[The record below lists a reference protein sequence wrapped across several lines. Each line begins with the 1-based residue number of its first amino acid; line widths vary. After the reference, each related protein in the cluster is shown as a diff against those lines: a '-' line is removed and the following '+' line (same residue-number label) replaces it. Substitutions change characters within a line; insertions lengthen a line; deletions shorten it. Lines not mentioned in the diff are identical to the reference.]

1 MSVDVK
7 QIRATQRIGGVLGNP
22 AIVPSDGEDPGFPAS
37 RKPGGEGANLLL
49 VSPRSGYPE
58 RWRAEV

>member
-1 MSVDVK
+1 MSVEVK

-37 RKPGGEGANLLL
+37 CESVDEGTNLLL